1 MNRSKIQQRANRI
14 VWNTILRR
22 TMLMALAGINLL
34 AIADLVNFI
43 NNM

>member
-1 MNRSKIQQRANRI
+1 MNRSKIQKRANRI
-14 VWNTILRR
+14 VWNVYLRR

-34 AIADLVNFI
+34 AIADLVTFI

>member
-1 MNRSKIQQRANRI
+1 MNRNKIMKRANRI

-34 AIADLVNFI
+34 AIADLVIFL